1 MKSITLQI
9 KVGLCRGSQSLV
21 LVSRQLLLEVCEKT
35 FKSIFLIDDFVAGRY
50 AVFGGG
56 IIGSL
61 WEYMS
66 PCVCIYF
73 VLLFLSSTLD
83 VGNDVTPST
92 AVDIWD
98 SVTNTWSLVNMS
110 VARYHAAAAPFGD
123 TSVLFIGVIERLF
136 FLSSENFF
144 PGGQTAGEDEV
155 TASVEMYNIETQTWS
170 SMPDLIQAR
179 GQLAATAV
187 RSNAVLAVGGYV
199 GDATV

>member
-21 LVSRQLLLEVCEKT
+21 LASRLLLLEVCEPPL
-35 FKSIFLIDDFVAGRY
+35 KSIVLIDDFVAGRY

-56 IIGSL
+56 IVGSL

-123 TSVLFIGVIERLF
+123 TSVLFIGVIETIYREA
-136 FLSSENFF
+136 FLSF
-144 PGGQTAGEDEV
+144 PLRI
-155 TASVEMYNIETQTWS
+155 SF
-170 SMPDLIQAR
+170 QAVKLLEHTKSQHQWRCIISKLKR
-179 GQLAATAV
+179 GHRCLT
-187 RSNAVLAVGGYV
+187 
-199 GDATV
+199 